1 MSWRDHPKGWK
12 VSLHA
17 KSTNGFPAKMSKKY
31 VTVKIRLLY
40 QY

>member
-17 KSTNGFPAKMSKKY
+17 KSTDGFPAKMSKKY
-31 VTVKIRLLY
+31 VTVEIRLPD